1 MTFSNPHPT
10 ARRRLR
16 LLTLATLL
24 VLLVMLAA
32 PAQRSGAATF
42 GAAQVVSFQGST
54 LAADAFDPQI
64 ASGGQYVVFDGTQ
77 GGVQGVYEKNLQT
90 GVLNLV
96 AGTQGSSLAAFS
108 APDAGSP
115 SVSSDGRY
123 VAFTTTID
131 LDPADDPQQGASCA
145 NVYVRDMDVP
155 VGQSGAYT
163 LASALDGQA
172 TGLAYTLNSTGTACA
187 TGGSASADGVAIS
200 ADGNEVAFTV
210 TGQSDLVS
218 GDASD
223 PTTPVNQVAVRYLNT
238 QQTML
243 VSQTEA
249 SEHAGATPEAVP
261 DGAALTS
268 NGAATNF
275 TNIIDGLETTL
286 PFSASTAAISAD
298 GSTVAWYGIDIDEQA
313 AGTGLYDD
321 VNGNTGEGGDVL
333 DTGQY
338 AAEYDEPLWRDI
350 AAGSS
355 APTRRV
361 TGGDDPAALD
371 GHGPFATSYD
381 PGADPSLGYTGPQY
395 GTYTAPYGFSNIRAS
410 LDQVTPSL
418 SANGQEVAFLATA
431 PLTTEVPT
439 LGFSGSTAPDDTAD
453 AYVVN
458 MASGLTRSQALTQ
471 LTDCWTGSAAAC
483 DTTLGVSGI
492 AISADGSKAAF
503 ATAATSFLLSWPAL
517 ITPSISAQPTYG
529 ASQLYEVDLTAGTL
543 SMATY
548 GYDNGPANGAVASPS
563 FTADGNTLA
572 FASGATNLVYGVA
585 TAVPSALTEVFT
597 LAEDTVPELPGTQT
611 IDPLPAGVTQTA
623 KVSWLLSV
631 TTSTSRSGVVTVH
644 ASVPAGG
651 KLSASAK
658 ALAPAGAK
666 AKVVASASR
675 KPTRLGV
682 FTLTLKPGKRY
693 TSLLRH
699 RDGLA
704 VDLHVGFSA
713 KGHKALN
720 QTLQLTLR
728 DRVKVKA
735 HAKAKRKQAKAG
747 HKAKARRKSEI
758 GGRRR

>member
-1 MTFSNPHPT
+1 MSFSGSHQA

-16 LLTLATLL
+16 LLTLTTLL

-42 GAAQVVSFQGST
+42 GTAQVVSYQGST
-54 LAADAFDPQI
+54 LATDAFDPQI
-64 ASGGQYVVFDGTQ
+64 ASGGQYVVFDGIIGGTQ
-77 GGVQGVYEKNLQT
+77 GVWERDVASGTLS
-90 GVLNLV
+90 LV
-96 AGTQGSSLAAFS
+96 AGTQSGSLMAFN

-123 VAFTTTID
+123 VAFTTTVD
-131 LDPADDPQQGASCA
+131 LDPADDPQPDASCS

-163 LASALDGQA
+163 LVSALDGQT
-172 TGLAYTLNSTGTACA
+172 TGLAYTLNSAGTACA
-187 TGGSASADGVAIS
+187 VGGSASADGVAIS
-200 ADGNEVAFTV
+200 ADGSEVAFTV
-210 TGQSDLVS
+210 AGQSDLVS

-223 PTTPVNQVAVRYLNT
+223 PTTPVDQVAVRYLDT
-238 QQTML
+238 QKTML

-249 SEHAGATPEAVP
+249 SEQAGATPAAVP

-268 NGAATNF
+268 GNTIGIGATTYTTSLNG
-275 TNIIDGLETTL
+275 ISTTV
-286 PFSASTAAISAD
+286 PISASTAAISAD
-298 GSTVAWYGIDIDEQA
+298 GSTVAWYGVNIDEQA
-313 AGTGLYDD
+313 AGSDTSD
-321 VNGNTGEGGDVL
+321 TKGGDVPT
-333 DTGQY
+333 DY
-338 AAEYDEPLWRDI
+338 AAEYDEPLWRDV
-350 AAGSS
+350 AAGAS

-361 TGGDDPAALD
+361 TGGDDPAASD
-371 GHGPFATSYD
+371 DKGPFDTSYTVGLCND
-381 PGADPSLGYTGPQY
+381 CGYTGPQL
-395 GTYTAPYGFSNIRAS
+395 GTYVALLGFGGGQQS
-410 LDQVTPSL
+410 LDQVTPAL
-418 SANGQEVAFLATA
+418 SDDGQQVAFLATA
-431 PLTTEVPT
+431 PLQGEAPT
-439 LGFSGSTAPDDTAD
+439 AGIGSAGPIGTAD
-453 AYVVN
+453 AYVAN
-458 MASGLTRSQALTQ
+458 MASSLTRDQALTQ
-471 LTDCWTGSAAAC
+471 LTDAWRDDDATGV
-483 DTTLGVSGI
+483 DGI
-492 AISADGSKAAF
+492 AISADGTKVAF
-503 ATAATSFLLSWPAL
+503 ATARTEFALSWPAL

-585 TAVPSALTEVFT
+585 TAAPSALSEIFT

-666 AKVVASASR
+666 AKVVASANR
-675 KPTRLGV
+675 KPARLGV

-693 TSLLRH
+693 TSLLRR

-713 KGHKALN
+713 SGHKALN